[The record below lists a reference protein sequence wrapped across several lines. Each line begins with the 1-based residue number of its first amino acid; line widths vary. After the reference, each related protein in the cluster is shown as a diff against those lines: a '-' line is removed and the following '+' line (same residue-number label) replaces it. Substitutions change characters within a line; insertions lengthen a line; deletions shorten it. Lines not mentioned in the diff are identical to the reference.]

1 MSRLEFENVSK
12 KYGTGTSEF
21 LALDNVNFSAD
32 SQQLILVVGPSG
44 SGKTTFLTIAGG
56 LQSPTSGTVKINDEI
71 IGELSRKEQ
80 SDLRLNTV
88 GFILQ
93 SYNLVPYLTVNE
105 QFELVDKVKEQ
116 HLSHE
121 AFRTVLK
128 TLAIEDLGAK
138 YPNEL
143 SGGQRQRVAIARAL
157 YADPEY
163 ILADEPT
170 ASLDTARSKEVMSLL
185 RELAH
190 KNDKTIIVVTHD
202 LRLKEEVDKVY
213 QIIDGK
219 MSKINDG
226 KFSEIY

>member
-1 MSRLEFENVSK
+1 M
-12 KYGTGTSEF
+12 
-21 LALDNVNFSAD
+21 
-32 SQQLILVVGPSG
+32 
-44 SGKTTFLTIAGG
+44 
-56 LQSPTSGTVKINDEI
+56 
-71 IGELSRKEQ
+71 
-80 SDLRLNTV
+80 
-88 GFILQ
+88 
-93 SYNLVPYLTVNE
+93 
-105 QFELVDKVKEQ
+105 
-116 HLSHE
+116 
-121 AFRTVLK
+121 
-128 TLAIEDLGAK
+128 
-138 YPNEL
+138 
-143 SGGQRQRVAIARAL
+143 

-219 MSKINDG
+219 MSKIDDG

>member
-1 MSRLEFENVSK
+1 MARLEFENVSK

-32 SQQLILVVGPSG
+32 SRQLILVVGPSG

-56 LQSPTSGTVKINDEI
+56 LQSPTAGTVKINDEI
-71 IGELSRKEQ
+71 IGELSKKEQ

-105 QFELVDKVKEQ
+105 QFELVDRVKKQ

-121 AFRTVLK
+121 EFRTVLK

-219 MSKINDG
+219 MSKIDGG
-226 KFSEIY
+226 KFSKI

>member
-1 MSRLEFENVSK
+1 MARLEFENVSK

-32 SQQLILVVGPSG
+32 SRQLILVVGPSG

-56 LQSPTSGTVKINDEI
+56 LQSPTAGTVKINDEI
-71 IGELSRKEQ
+71 IGELSKKEQ

-121 AFRTVLK
+121 EFRTVLK

-219 MSKINDG
+219 MSKIDDG
-226 KFSEIY
+226 KFSEI

>member
-1 MSRLEFENVSK
+1 MARLEFENVSK

-32 SQQLILVVGPSG
+32 SRQLILVVGPSG

-56 LQSPTSGTVKINDEI
+56 LQSPTAGTVKINDEI
-71 IGELSRKEQ
+71 IGELSKKEQ

-105 QFELVDKVKEQ
+105 QFEIVDRVKKQ

-121 AFRTVLK
+121 EFRTVLK

-219 MSKINDG
+219 MSKIDDG
-226 KFSEIY
+226 KFSKI

>member
-1 MSRLEFENVSK
+1 MARLEFENVSK
-12 KYGTGTSEF
+12 KYGTGTSEI

-32 SQQLILVVGPSG
+32 SRQLILVVGPSG

-56 LQSPTSGTVKINDEI
+56 LQSPTAGTVKINDEI
-71 IGELSRKEQ
+71 IGELSKKEQ

-105 QFELVDKVKEQ
+105 QFELVDRVKKQ

-121 AFRTVLK
+121 EFRTVLK

-219 MSKINDG
+219 MSKIDDG
-226 KFSEIY
+226 KFSKI

>member
-1 MSRLEFENVSK
+1 MWRVYS
-12 KYGTGTSEF
+12 
-21 LALDNVNFSAD
+21 VNIV
-32 SQQLILVVGPSG
+32 L
-44 SGKTTFLTIAGG
+44 
-56 LQSPTSGTVKINDEI
+56 
-71 IGELSRKEQ
+71 
-80 SDLRLNTV
+80 LRW
-88 GFILQ
+88 GR
-93 SYNLVPYLTVNE
+93 
-105 QFELVDKVKEQ
+105 
-116 HLSHE
+116 LSHE

-219 MSKINDG
+219 MSKIDDG